1 MTMNIN
7 LKFHPGYQPPKESG
21 DYYCITVEDG
31 MIQTLPYSA
40 KWNRFNMRDRHDADH
55 LSSAIMVR
63 WWAEIP
69 KAVQVPYGKGMTAL
83 KRRWLPCS
91 M

>member
-40 KWNRFNMRDRHDADH
+40 KWNRFNIHDRYDDARG
-55 LSSAIMVR
+55 AIFVR
-63 WWAEIP
+63 WWAPIP
-69 KAVQVPYGKGMTAL
+69 KSIQVPYGKGMKAL
-83 KRRWLPCS
+83 TR
-91 M
+91 